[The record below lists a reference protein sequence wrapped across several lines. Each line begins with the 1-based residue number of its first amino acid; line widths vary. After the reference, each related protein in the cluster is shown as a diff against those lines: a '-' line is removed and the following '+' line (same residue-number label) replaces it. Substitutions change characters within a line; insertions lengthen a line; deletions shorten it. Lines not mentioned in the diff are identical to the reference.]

1 VGREGQKLKNPFELV
16 TASKLSS
23 REAVDLWCD
32 DKRLDRIIGKENC
45 FINGHRG
52 TGKSMLFRI
61 LQHDC
66 QALLHPAAVPNFL
79 SVYFSVRDSEFLTE
93 ELDLFQS
100 DAQKNI
106 LSESHFSL
114 LVLKQLFLLLQND
127 PTLIPEI
134 GRKGF
139 IQLISQCLKNAF
151 QYSIHETPSFEDGDF
166 GEFIIKVILVVE
178 QERVRLVTYI
188 GLRLYDGTPF
198 EGPLFLFDTLLGPI
212 ADYFSDKLNKC
223 LYILID
229 DADDLPVSHTIVLN
243 SWIARRR
250 ESAVFKVSTMFGYKT
265 YETRSRSAIQHPHDF
280 FQYDIATRYMS
291 DAAEDYIQLLR
302 DICTKRLQA
311 VGIETSPGKADPDEF
326 FPEDDKQHKA
336 LNELAAVL
344 EVEYADKYKGRA
356 VRDNVYRHL
365 TSEYMQ
371 RLAESRSTDNFMYS
385 GFKTLAI
392 LSSGLVR
399 DFIICAQRMFDNA
412 SRGATE
418 VTYIP
423 PSIQNNIVKNH
434 ADLILEEI
442 SNPKQKRAL
451 NTSKADWAMIHRLIE
466 GLGTLYKQKM
476 LSKDSERRVFS
487 FAFQNEPGEKIERLL
502 ELAISEGYLMKGF
515 ISKKEG
521 TGRRTLYVLT
531 RRLAPAFSLDVSAYS
546 GYLSLTADRI
556 LKLAEVGASRA
567 LKDSGYSEQMSF
579 FELDD
584 GPPTGAAVS
593 DSWVFIS
600 PEEAGL

>member
-1 VGREGQKLKNPFELV
+1 MKNPFELV

-32 DKRLDRIIGKENC
+32 DKRLDRISGKENC

-66 QALLHPAAVPNFL
+66 QELLHPTAEPDFL
-79 SVYFSVRDSEFLTE
+79 AVYFSVRDSEFLTE

-114 LVLKQLFLLLQND
+114 LVLKQLFLLLQSK
-127 PTLIPEI
+127 PTLFPEI

-139 IQLISQCLKNAF
+139 IQLTSQCFKNAF
-151 QYSIHETPSFEDGDF
+151 QYSIHETPSFEDGVF
-166 GEFIIKVILVVE
+166 EEFLTKVVLVVE
-178 QERVRLVTYI
+178 QERVRLVSYI

-212 ADYFSDKLNKC
+212 ADYFSNKLKKC

-265 YETRSRSAIQHPHDF
+265 YETRTRSAIQHPHDF

-291 DAAEDYIQLLR
+291 DAAEDYVQLLR
-302 DICTKRLQA
+302 DICTKRLQS

-326 FPEDDKQHKA
+326 FPEDVKQQKA
-336 LNELAAVL
+336 LNELTVEL
-344 EVEYADKYKGRA
+344 EVEYADKYTGRA
-356 VRDNVYRHL
+356 VRDYVYRHL

-371 RLAESRSTDNFMYS
+371 RLAESRSPDSFMYS

-412 SRGATE
+412 SRSPTK
-418 VTYIP
+418 VTYISP
-423 PSIQNNIVKNH
+423 AIQNNIVRQH
-434 ADLILEEI
+434 ADLVFEEI

-451 NTSKADWAMIHRLIE
+451 DSSKEDWEKIHKLIG
-466 GLGTLYKQKM
+466 GLGNLYKQKM
-476 LSKDSERRVFS
+476 FSKDSERRVFS
-487 FAFQNEPGEKIERLL
+487 FAFQNEPGEKIVRLL
-502 ELAISEGYLMKGF
+502 ELAIAEGYLMKGF

-556 LKLAEVGASRA
+556 LKLAEVGAIRA
-567 LKDSGYSEQMSF
+567 AKDSGSPEQMSF
-579 FELDD
+579 YELDD
-584 GPPTGAAVS
+584 GVPTEMAAS
-593 DSWVFIS
+593 NGWVFIS
-600 PEEAGL
+600 PEEAGI

>member
-1 VGREGQKLKNPFELV
+1 VKNPFELV
-16 TASKLSS
+16 TASKLSAPD
-23 REAVDLWCD
+23 AVDLWCD
-32 DKRLDRIIGKENC
+32 DKRLDRISGKENC

-66 QALLHPAAVPNFL
+66 QELLHPTAEPDFL
-79 SVYFSVRDSEFLTE
+79 AVYFSVRDSEFLTE

-114 LVLKQLFLLLQND
+114 LVLKQLFLLLQSK
-127 PTLIPEI
+127 PTLFPET

-139 IQLISQCLKNAF
+139 IQLTSQCFKNAF
-151 QYSIHETPSFEDGDF
+151 QYSIHETPSFEDGVF
-166 GEFIIKVILVVE
+166 EEFLAQAVSVLE

-188 GLRLYDGTPF
+188 GLRLYDSKPF

-212 ADYFSDKLNKC
+212 ADFFSTQVKKC

-229 DADDLPVSHTIVLN
+229 DADDLPISHTIVLN

-265 YETRSRSAIQHPHDF
+265 YETRTRSAIQHPHDF

-291 DAAEDYIQLLR
+291 DAAEDYVQLLR
-302 DICTKRLQA
+302 DICTKRLQS
-311 VGIETSPGKADPDEF
+311 VGIETSPGKTDPAEF
-326 FPEDDKQHKA
+326 FPEDVKQQNA
-336 LNELAAVL
+336 LNELAAEL
-344 EVEYADKYKGRA
+344 EVEYAEKYKGRA
-356 VRDNVYRHL
+356 VRDYVYRHF

-371 RLAESRSTDNFMYS
+371 RLADSRSPDSFMYS

-412 SRGATE
+412 ARGNTA

-423 PSIQNNIVKNH
+423 PAIQNSMVRFH
-434 ADLILEEI
+434 ADSILEEI

-451 NTSKADWAMIHRLIE
+451 DSSKEDWEKIHKLIE
-466 GLGTLYKQKM
+466 GLGNLYKQKM
-476 LSKDSERRVFS
+476 FSKDSERRVFS
-487 FAFQNEPGEKIERLL
+487 FAFQNEPGEKIVRLL
-502 ELAISEGYLMKGF
+502 ELAIAEGYLMKGF

-531 RRLAPAFSLDVSAYS
+531 RRLAPAFCLDVSAYS

-556 LKLAEVGASRA
+556 LKLAEVGAIRA
-567 LKDSGYSEQMSF
+567 AKDSGSSEQMSF
-579 FELDD
+579 YELDD
-584 GPPTGAAVS
+584 GASSEMAAS
-593 DSWVFIS
+593 NGWVFIS

>member
-1 VGREGQKLKNPFELV
+1 MKNPFELV
-16 TASKLSS
+16 TASKLSAPD
-23 REAVDLWCD
+23 AVDLWCD
-32 DKRLDRIIGKENC
+32 DKRLDRISGKENC

-66 QALLHPAAVPNFL
+66 QELLNPTAEPEFL
-79 SVYFSVRDSEFLTE
+79 AVYFSVRDSEFLTE

-114 LVLKQLFLLLQND
+114 LVLKQLFLLLQSK
-127 PTLIPEI
+127 PTLFPEI
-134 GRKGF
+134 GRNDF
-139 IQLISQCLKNAF
+139 IQLTSQCFKNAF
-151 QYSIHETPSFEDGDF
+151 QYSTHEAPSFKEGAF
-166 GEFIIKVILVVE
+166 EEFLTKVVLVIE

-188 GLRLYDGTPF
+188 GLRLYDGKPF
-198 EGPLFLFDTLLGPI
+198 EGPLFLFDTLFGPI
-212 ADYFSDKLNKC
+212 ADYFSNKLKKC
-223 LYILID
+223 LYVLID

-265 YETRSRSAIQHPHDF
+265 YETRTRSAIQHPHDF

-291 DAAEDYIQLLR
+291 DAAEDYVQLLR
-302 DICTKRLQA
+302 DICTKRLQS
-311 VGIETSPGKADPDEF
+311 VGIETSPGKTDPDDF
-326 FPEDDKQHKA
+326 FPEDVKQQEA
-336 LNELAAVL
+336 LNALDAEL
-344 EVEYADKYKGRA
+344 EVDYTDKYKGRA
-356 VRDNVYRHL
+356 VRDYVYRHR

-371 RLAESRSTDNFMYS
+371 RLADSRSPDTFMYS

-399 DFIICAQRMFDNA
+399 DFIICAQRMFDNSA
-412 SRGATE
+412 RGNTV
-418 VTYIP
+418 VTNIP
-423 PSIQNNIVKNH
+423 PAIQNSIVRLH
-434 ADLILEEI
+434 ADSVLEEI

-451 NTSKADWAMIHRLIE
+451 DSSKEDWEKIRKLIE
-466 GLGTLYKQKM
+466 GLGNLYKQKM

-487 FAFQNEPGEKIERLL
+487 FAFQNEPSEKIVRLL
-502 ELAISEGYLMKGF
+502 ELAIAEGYLMKGF

-556 LKLAEVGASRA
+556 LKLAEVGAIRA
-567 LKDSGYSEQMSF
+567 VKGSGSSEQMSF
-579 FELDD
+579 HELDD
-584 GPPTGAAVS
+584 GTTTVTAVA

-600 PEEAGL
+600 PEEVGL